1 MNKLKIL
8 YTIPNF
14 DTAGSG
20 KVLYDLAKGL
30 DKNKFEVAIAC
41 KNTKGIFF
49 EEIQKLGLPI
59 HIIEID
65 KPLKPYYSLLFRIV
79 PFRRFIKSQKF
90 DIIHSWHWSS
100 DWTEALATRLA
111 GAKYMYSKKAMTWNK
126 HWVIKSKLS
135 SFIITINDEMRNYFP
150 NKKNQKLIPL
160 GLDLEFYKPQ
170 STRQKDP
177 FFKIITVANLVP
189 VKGVE
194 VLIKAIKA
202 INNPAVKLD
211 VLGDDRSE
219 YASYLKKVVANEN
232 ISNQVSFLGKHNDIR
247 AFLDN
252 ADLYVIPTLDEGRK
266 EGMPMALVEA
276 MSMEKPVLG
285 SNISGIKYVL
295 KDFQE
300 LLFEANNSQQ
310 LAQKIEEII
319 KMSDDDRQKIGKK
332 LRKYCVE
339 NFSYESFI
347 MEHENL
353 YLNLVKKT

>member
-1 MNKLKIL
+1 MKLKIL

-65 KPLKPYYSLLFRIV
+65 KPLKPYYSLLFRIS
-79 PFRRFIKSQKF
+79 PFRQFIKNQKF
-90 DIIHSWHWSS
+90 DIVHSWHWSS

-135 SFIITINDEMRNYFP
+135 NFIITINDEMRNYFP
-150 NKKNQKLIPL
+150 NKKHQKLIPL
-160 GLDLEFYKPQ
+160 GLDLEYYKPQ
-170 STRQKDP
+170 SARQEDG

-194 VLIKAIKA
+194 VLIRAVKA
-202 INNPAVKLD
+202 INNPIVKLEI
-211 VLGDDRSE
+211 LGDDRSD
-219 YASYLKKVVANEN
+219 YAAYLKELVANEN
-232 ISNQVSFLGKHNDIR
+232 LSNQISFLGKHNDIR
-247 AFLDN
+247 PFVAN
-252 ADLYVIPTLDEGRK
+252 ADLYIIPTLDEGRK

-295 KDFQE
+295 KDFSE
-300 LLFEANNSQQ
+300 LLFEANNSEQ
-310 LAQKIEEII
+310 LVKKIE
-319 KMSDDDRQKIGKK
+319 KMIVMSSNEREMIGKE
-332 LRKYCVE
+332 LREYCIE

-347 MEHENL
+347 MAHQNL
-353 YLNLVKKT
+353 YSDLVKKA